1 MMAYPAFGNLSR
13 TSSRPKISSEL
24 LVTIEDLRTEMMN
37 AADDENFSSDTVLEL
52 SQRLDNYIVQA
63 QIQMLG
69 R

>member
-13 TSSRPKISSEL
+13 TSSHQKISSEL
-24 LVTIEDLRTEMMN
+24 LVTIEDLRTELMN
-37 AADDENFSSDTVLEL
+37 AARNENFSSDTVLEL
-52 SQRLDNYIVQA
+52 SQRLDKYIVQA

>member
-13 TSSRPKISSEL
+13 TSSRPQISSEL